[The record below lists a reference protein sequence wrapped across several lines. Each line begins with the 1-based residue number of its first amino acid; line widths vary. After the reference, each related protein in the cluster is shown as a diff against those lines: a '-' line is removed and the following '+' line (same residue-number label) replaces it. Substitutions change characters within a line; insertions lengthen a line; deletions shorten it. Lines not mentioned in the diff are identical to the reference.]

1 MNTTTDI
8 DPLIP
13 HPQLAAVDFS
23 VLTSLDYDPID
34 REVDL
39 VTELI
44 DLYLGEVPHL
54 INSIRKSLQNNDWRP
69 ARRAAHTLRGSSGNL
84 GVLQLSNLADKLE
97 RLNETEVE
105 TARMLCENLER
116 EFVRV
121 NELLLEERRRR
132 TS

>member
-1 MNTTTDI
+1 MNTITDTEHV
-8 DPLIP
+8 IP

-23 VLTSLDYDPID
+23 VLAGLDDDPI
-34 REVDL
+34 EGEPDL

-54 INSIRKSLQNNDWRP
+54 IDSIRKGLQSNDWKS

-84 GVLQLSNLADKLE
+84 GVLQLSKLADKLE
-97 RLNETEVE
+97 QLKDTEANL
-105 TARMLCENLER
+105 ARVLCESLER

-121 NELLLEERRRR
+121 NELLLKERRRR
-132 TS
+132 TT

>member
-13 HPQLAAVDFS
+13 HSQLVAVDFS
-23 VLTSLDYDPID
+23 VLASLDDDPID
-34 REVDL
+34 GEADL

-54 INSIRKSLQNNDWRP
+54 INSIRKGLQNNDWKS
-69 ARRAAHTLRGSSGNL
+69 ARRAAHTLRGSSGNI
-84 GVLQLSNLADKLE
+84 GVLQLSNLADQLE
-97 RLNETEVE
+97 RLDATDTE
-105 TARMLCENLER
+105 TAGVLLENLER

-121 NELLLEERRRR
+121 TELLLEERQRR
-132 TS
+132 TA

>member
-1 MNTTTDI
+1 MNTITDI
-8 DPLIP
+8 DHEIL

-23 VLTSLDYDPID
+23 VLAGLDDDPM
-34 REVDL
+34 EGGADL

-54 INSIRKSLQNNDWRP
+54 IESIRKGLQNNEWKS

-97 RLNETEVE
+97 HLDETEVE
-105 TARMLCENLER
+105 TARALCDNLDR

-121 NELLLEERRRR
+121 KELLLEERQRR
-132 TS
+132 TA